1 MDELKESNEKA
12 VEQAKE
18 GTIWILRRDILHSI
32 DYHETSHKITYKQ
45 YKRLKDQFDYYSEIG
60 GNHDVKERFESF
72 SIKIFGTKEITMIS
86 DSNEVAAD

>member
-32 DYHETSHKITYKQ
+32 DYHETSKKITYKQ
-45 YKRLKDQFDYYSEIG
+45 YKRLKD
-60 GNHDVKERFESF
+60 
-72 SIKIFGTKEITMIS
+72 
-86 DSNEVAAD
+86 